1 MTARSPAPVQPGAA
15 IAPQGLPGER
25 GLAVASVVLGL
36 GAVGWPL
43 AWAPSWAFAVA
54 GAGALAVLADAAPG
68 WRRGTRLSRP
78 GSRPGLA
85 MTAVVAAITSCAW
98 SRAGTAVLAVEG
110 LLILGYLLAVDAP
123 AGLIRPGRWV
133 RSQVRVGVA
142 AIVASGAVL
151 GALAL
156 HPGRSASITVIGLA
170 AVVVAYLLV
179 LPRS

>member
-1 MTARSPAPVQPGAA
+1 
-15 IAPQGLPGER
+15 
-25 GLAVASVVLGL
+25 VASVVLGL
-36 GAVGWPL
+36 ATVGWPL

-54 GAGALAVLADAAPG
+54 GAGALAVLAGAAPS
-68 WRRGTRLSRP
+68 WRRGTRLRRSGP
-78 GSRPGLA
+78 RPGLA

-110 LLILGYLLAVDAP
+110 LFILGYLLAVDVP
-123 AGLIRPGRWV
+123 AGLIRPGRWL
-133 RSQVRVGVA
+133 RSQVRVAVA
-142 AIVASGAVL
+142 AVVASGAVL